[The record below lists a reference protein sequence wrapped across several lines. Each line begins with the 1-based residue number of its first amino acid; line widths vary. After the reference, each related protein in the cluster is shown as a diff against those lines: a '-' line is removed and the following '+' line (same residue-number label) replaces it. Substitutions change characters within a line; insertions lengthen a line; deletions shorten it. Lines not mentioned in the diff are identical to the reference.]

1 MKNNYSR
8 LKWVALIIVG
18 GILLFLAKSATAANL
33 RSPLLL
39 QQQISGKVIDHNGIP
54 IPGVTVTLK
63 GTSRGTLTNL
73 DGQYS
78 VTASENAIL
87 VFSFVGYK
95 TVEIPLEN
103 HAEINVQLEED
114 ISGLGEVKINAGYYH
129 TTKRESTGN
138 ISRVTA
144 EEIENQ
150 PVISPLQALQGR
162 MAGVEVTSGGANP
175 GRLPVLG

>member
-8 LKWVALIIVG
+8 LKWVALIILG

-54 IPGVTVTLK
+54 IPGVTVSLK

-95 TVEIPLEN
+95 THEEQINNQAV
-103 HAEINVQLEED
+103 INVQLEEN
-114 ISGLGEVKINAGYYH
+114 IAALGEVQINAGYYS
-129 TTKRESTGN
+129 TSRRESTGN

-144 EEIENQ
+144 SEIENQ
-150 PVISPLQALQGR
+150 PVVNPLQAL
-162 MAGVEVTSGGANP
+162 
-175 GRLPVLG
+175 